1 MNMICKETRK
11 KETLN
16 TGWKHT
22 LGDKYLPSLLKGTK
36 NYYLSY
42 TLILRRLK
50 ILKILTCLEAFQVLR
65 QQLHQQ
71 QRGQELPDDDVYVYD
86 ANVCVC
92 MFVRHEK

>member
-1 MNMICKETRK
+1 MIAKPSQRNEKLQPVLHLDTEK
-11 KETLN
+11 IN
-16 TGWKHT
+16 SNIGN
-22 LGDKYLPSLLKGTK
+22 LG
-36 NYYLSY
+36 LSY

-71 QRGQELPDDDVYVYD
+71 QRGQELPDDDVYVYN
-86 ANVCVC
+86 ANSCNC

>member
-1 MNMICKETRK
+1 MWRQTIAN
-11 KETLN
+11 
-16 TGWKHT
+16 
-22 LGDKYLPSLLKGTK
+22 PSQRNEKLQPVLHLDTEKINK
-36 NYYLSY
+36 NIGNLDLSY

-71 QRGQELPDDDVYVYD
+71 QRGQEPPDDDVYVYD

>member
-1 MNMICKETRK
+1 MIAKPSQRNEK
-11 KETLN
+11 LQPVLHLDSEKIN
-16 TGWKHT
+16 SNIGN
-22 LGDKYLPSLLKGTK
+22 LG
-36 NYYLSY
+36 LSY

-65 QQLHQQ
+65 QQLLQQ

-86 ANVCVC
+86 ANACVC

>member
-1 MNMICKETRK
+1 MANRAPDGA
-11 KETLN
+11 N
-16 TGWKHT
+16 
-22 LGDKYLPSLLKGTK
+22 K
-36 NYYLSY
+36 NIGNLDLSY

-50 ILKILTCLEAFQVLR
+50 LFKILTCLEAFQVLR

>member
-1 MNMICKETRK
+1 MACRRKRGKRDIKYWVETYFRRQMIAK
-11 KETLN
+11 
-16 TGWKHT
+16 
-22 LGDKYLPSLLKGTK
+22 PSQRNE

-65 QQLHQQ
+65 QQLLQQ

-92 MFVRHEK
+92 MFERHEK